1 MKRIKER
8 YAYLIELSFN
18 TMMDWPSKFVGFRV
32 LEFFLTHPS
41 LEIHLN
47 ELARNLEIARGSAK
61 SYCDVFAEEG
71 LILESTKGNLRL
83 FRLNRDDFAVRELTR
98 AYYLL
103 KLKHL
108 GIERLA
114 KGCTSLAIYGSFA
127 RGDIDERSDLDLLV
141 IGEESSVDR
150 DKFLKLQDALNR
162 EIQLTLLPYYR
173 WETMKKDGD
182 KFAESVLKKHIL
194 VSGVEL

>member
-1 MKRIKER
+1 M
-8 YAYLIELSFN
+8 
-18 TMMDWPSKFVGFRV
+18 
-32 LEFFLTHPS
+32 
-41 LEIHLN
+41 
-47 ELARNLEIARGSAK
+47 
-61 SYCDVFAEEG
+61 EEG
-71 LILESTKGNLRL
+71 LILESSKGNLRL
-83 FRLNRDDFAVRELTR
+83 FRLNRDDFAVKEVTR
-98 AYYLL
+98 AYFLL

-114 KGCTSLAIYGSFA
+114 VGSTSLAIYGSFA

-150 DKFLKLQDALNR
+150 DKILRLQDALNR
-162 EIQLTLLPYYR
+162 EVQLTLLPYYR

-182 KFAESVLKKHIL
+182 KFAESVLKKHVL

>member
-1 MKRIKER
+1 
-8 YAYLIELSFN
+8 
-18 TMMDWPSKFVGFRV
+18 MMDWLSKFVGFRV

-61 SYCDVFAEEG
+61 SYCDAFVDEG
-71 LILESTKGNLRL
+71 LILESSKGNLRL
-83 FRLNRDDFAVRELTR
+83 FKLNRDDFAVREMMK

-114 KGCTSLAIYGSFA
+114 EGCTSLAIYGSFA
-127 RGDIDERSDLDLLV
+127 RGDIDELSDLDLLV

-150 DKFLKLQDALNR
+150 DKILKLQDILDR
-162 EIQLTLLPYYR
+162 EVQLTLLPYYR
-173 WETMKKDGD
+173 WEIMKKEGD
-182 KFAESVLKKHIL
+182 KFAESVLKKHVL
-194 VSGVEL
+194 VSGVEI

>member
-1 MKRIKER
+1 
-8 YAYLIELSFN
+8 
-18 TMMDWPSKFVGFRV
+18 MMDRLRNFVGFRV
-32 LEFFLTHPS
+32 LELFLTHPS

-47 ELARNLEIARGSAK
+47 ELARNLEIAQGSAK
-61 SYCDVFAEEG
+61 SYCDTFVDEG
-71 LILESTKGNLRL
+71 LILESSKGNLRL
-83 FRLNRDDFAVRELTR
+83 FKLNRDDFAVREMMR

-108 GIERLA
+108 GVAGLA
-114 KGCTSLAIYGSFA
+114 EGTSLAIYGSFA
-127 RGDIDERSDLDLLV
+127 RGDIDELSDLDLLV

-150 DKFLKLQDALNR
+150 DKVLKLQDALDR
-162 EIQLTLLPYYR
+162 EVQLTLLPYYR
-173 WETMKKDGD
+173 WETMKKEGN

>member
-1 MKRIKER
+1 
-8 YAYLIELSFN
+8 
-18 TMMDWPSKFVGFRV
+18 MMDWLNKFIGFRV

-61 SYCDVFAEEG
+61 SYCDVFVDEG
-71 LILESTKGNLRL
+71 LILESSKGNLRL
-83 FRLNRDDFAVRELTR
+83 FRLNRDDFAVKEVMRG
-98 AYYLL
+98 YYLL

-114 KGCTSLAIYGSFA
+114 AGSTSLAIYGSFA

-141 IGEESSVDR
+141 IAEESSVNR
-150 DKFLKLQDALNR
+150 DEVLTIQDALGR
-162 EIQLTLLPYYR
+162 EVQLTVLPYHK

-182 KFAESVLKKHIL
+182 MFAESVQKKHIL

>member
-1 MKRIKER
+1 
-8 YAYLIELSFN
+8 
-18 TMMDWPSKFVGFRV
+18 MMDWPTKFVGFRV

-61 SYCDVFAEEG
+61 SYCDIFVKEG
-71 LILESTKGNLRL
+71 LILESSKGNLRL
-83 FRLNRDDFAVRELTR
+83 FRLNRDDFAAREVTK

-103 KLKHL
+103 KLKRL

-114 KGCTSLAIYGSFA
+114 EGCTSLAIYGSFA

-141 IGEESSVDR
+141 IGEDGSVDR
-150 DKFLKLQDALNR
+150 DEVLKLQDALNR
-162 EIQLTLLPYYR
+162 EVQLTLLPYYR

-182 KFAESVLKKHIL
+182 KFAESVLKKHVL